1 MGSVPRRN
9 TAQRRKPAKLI
20 WDTQHLLEPAMNPGA
35 ENIHGAPTSSRCVVA
50 VPVSPFLS
58 SPGGAWAAHI
68 DRGTTVPPAVLV
80 DLDLKAF
87 WQARHFTFA
96 SSVAGQAGCAG
107 AATGAG
113 ARAVPGAV
121 RVGLAQ
127 TQPKSSQLTHVVVV
141 APTDTGFSS
150 LGIRRPRAGA
160 APAVRRSALW
170 RWRR

>member
-1 MGSVPRRN
+1 
-9 TAQRRKPAKLI
+9 
-20 WDTQHLLEPAMNPGA
+20 MNPGA

-87 WQARHFTFA
+87 WHARHFTFA
-96 SSVAGQAGCAG
+96 SSVAGRAGCAG

-113 ARAVPGAV
+113 ARAVPGAL
-121 RVGLAQ
+121 RVVLAN
-127 TQPKSSQLTHVVVV
+127 PPEIVAVVHVV
-141 APTDTGFSS
+141 ARPLASGLPS
-150 LGIRRPRAGA
+150 LDIRRPRAKA
-160 APAVRRSALW
+160 ARAACRSALW
-170 RWRR
+170 R